1 MRIDRVRVRNFRNLA
16 DLDLSLLPGTVVV
29 GENRAGKS
37 NLVHA
42 IRLVLDP
49 GMSSLDRRLTRE
61 DFWDGLSDGTVDWD
75 PMRAGQEIEISVDI
89 VDFDDDPAVLAALS
103 DALVAQ
109 EPLRARLTYKF
120 APVDTGSSNGGD
132 RVKYRFNIF
141 GGETAEQLVA
151 ADLRDHLHL
160 VFLHALRD
168 VESHLNSRRGSPLRA
183 LLEAAAQSVD
193 EGDLAKV
200 RDAMREANQS
210 LNGLKQI
217 TEVSTGINNRITTI
231 VGPKQALETDL
242 KVASDDP
249 LRLIRNMKLMVDGTA
264 GRRLG
269 STSLGTLN
277 VLYLALLELQLEQ
290 RLTDSDIAHVVM
302 AIEEPE
308 AHLHPHVQ
316 RLVFRRF
323 LSDEQSARSVL
334 VTTQSPHIA
343 SVTSPRSLVVM
354 RDVGGRTTAAAAHTA
369 DLAEADWDDIA
380 RYLDATR
387 AEMVFARS
395 VLLVE
400 GYAEQVLV
408 PAVARTAGIDL
419 DKLGITVCAIHGTHF
434 RSYAKFC
441 TALGIPW
448 AVLTDGDDGAGQAR
462 ATNLGGEF
470 GGVTANIFVGTTT
483 FENDLLNAD
492 ARNIEPCFS
501 VLRELG
507 SSQMCARVEGW
518 NGTPPGQEPF
528 LSAISTVGGKGR
540 FAHRLSRH
548 EVHAPAYVLR
558 ALEHLSS

>member
-1 MRIDRVRVRNFRNLA
+1 MELRLRIDRVRVRNFRNLA
-16 DLDLSLLPGTVVV
+16 DVDLRLQPGAVVV

-49 GMSSLDRRLTRE
+49 GMSSLDRRLSRE
-61 DFWDGLSDGTVDWD
+61 DFWDGLSDGSVDWD
-75 PMRAGQEIEISVDI
+75 PMQAGEEIEVSVDI
-89 VDFDDDPAVLAALS
+89 VEFGGDEAVMAALS

-109 EPLRARLTYKF
+109 EPPKARLTYRF
-120 APVDTGSSNGGD
+120 APVDTGAEPGSG
-132 RVKYRFNIF
+132 RVKYRFGIF
-141 GGETAEQLVA
+141 GGEDAEQVVA
-151 ADLRDHLHL
+151 TDLRDHMHL

-168 VESHLNSRRGSPLRA
+168 VESRLNSRRGSPLRT
-183 LLEAAAQSVD
+183 LLEAAARAVG
-193 EGDLAKV
+193 EEDLVKV
-200 RDAMREANQS
+200 RDAMREANDS
-210 LNGLKQI
+210 LNGLTEVTQVATGI
-217 TEVSTGINNRITTI
+217 TERIHEI
-231 VGPKQALETDL
+231 VGPNQALETDL

-249 LRLIRNMKLMVDGTA
+249 VRLIRNMRLMVDGPA

-290 RLTDSDIAHVVM
+290 RLADSDIAHVVM

-323 LSDEQSARSVL
+323 LNDDKTARSVL

-343 SVTSPRSLVVM
+343 SVTAPRSLVVL
-354 RDVGGRTTAAAAHTA
+354 RDVGGRTEAAAAHTA
-369 DLAEADWDDIA
+369 DLAEAEWDDIG

-395 VLLVE
+395 ILLVE

-408 PAVARTAGIDL
+408 PAVARSAGLDL

-441 TALGIPW
+441 AALGIPW
-448 AVLTDGDDGAGQAR
+448 AVLTDGDGDAGVAR
-462 ATNLGGEF
+462 ATRLGEDF
-470 GGVTANIFVGTTT
+470 GGDTSNIFVGPTT
-483 FENDLLNAD
+483 FENDLLDAD
-492 ARNIEPCFS
+492 PRNVEPCFA

-507 SSQMCARVEGW
+507 SRAVDKWGEVS
-518 NGTPPGQEPF
+518 PGQDPF
-528 LSAISTVGGKGR
+528 LGAIKNVGGKGR
-540 FAHRLSRH
+540 FAHRLSQKA
-548 EVHAPAYVLR
+548 VHAPAYVLD
-558 ALEHLSS
+558 ALRHLGA